1 MGRFGLA
8 SSACAVALA
17 CASLAAACSKDI
29 FDVTVKLGSESYS
42 ANIGMQSGTIPTVTC
57 DPAAPSACTGGQ
69 AVDPN
74 GMMVTTGPATVGVSL
89 SCDAATVHCFAQV
102 NVRVVY
108 PVNVLQ
114 DDAFVAAVAQ
124 RSISLV
130 RLADL
135 AYTVPVNTLTFE
147 APAVDIYVGPAGT
160 ALETDPGVVSV
171 GSTSPIPAATPVTA
185 TQHFTI
191 ADGSP
196 ARALIEG
203 SVQAELPF
211 VFVLTLGPRVEAGD
225 AIPAGTFEVD
235 LFPQVQLGF

>member
-17 CASLAAACSKDI
+17 CAPLAGGCSKDI
-29 FDVTVKLGSESYS
+29 FDVTVDLSSESYS
-42 ANIGMQSGTIPTVTC
+42 ANVGAQSGTIPTVTC

-69 AVDPN
+69 AADAN
-74 GMMVTTGPATVGVSL
+74 GMMVTMGPATVGVTL
-89 SCDAATVHCFAQV
+89 SCDAATVRCFAQV

-147 APAVDIYVGPAGT
+147 APAVQIYVGPAGT
-160 ALETDPGVVSV
+160 ALETDPGVVMV
-171 GSTSPIPAATPVTA
+171 GSTTPIPAATPVTGA
-185 TQHFTI
+185 QHFTI

-196 ARALIEG
+196 ARALIEE

-211 VFVLTLGPRVEAGD
+211 VFVLTMAPRIEAGD
-225 AIPAGTFEVD
+225 PIPAGMFEVD

>member
-1 MGRFGLA
+1 MALT
-8 SSACAVALA
+8 CAP
-17 CASLAAACSKDI
+17 LAASCSKDI
-29 FDVTVKLGSESYS
+29 FDVTVNLGAQTYS
-42 ANIGMQSGTIPTVTC
+42 ANVGQQSGTVPTVTC
-57 DPAAPSACTGGQ
+57 DPAAPTTCTGGQ

-74 GMMVTTGPATVGVSL
+74 STMVTTGPATVGVSL
-89 SCDAATVHCFAQV
+89 SCDAATVHCFAQA

-147 APAVDIYVGPAGT
+147 APAVDVFAGPAGT

-171 GSTSPIPAATPVTA
+171 GSTTPIPAGTPVTA
-185 TQHFTI
+185 AQHFTI

-196 ARALIEG
+196 ARALIEE
-203 SVQAELPF
+203 SVQAEQPF
-211 VFVLTLGPRVEAGD
+211 VFVLTMGPRVEAGD
-225 AIPAGTFEVD
+225 AIPAGMFEVD
-235 LFPQVQLGF
+235 LLPQVQLGF